1 MSKWIDTD
9 TQPVPIVP
17 SQPRRL
23 TPDEAHL
30 IERGLDTWHDATG
43 TPRQQPIIP
52 QPRPWPKATAPGTGR
67 HASRRR
73 TANPLAFGRALSEPS
88 ISERITLWCDRHSL
102 LALVI
107 VTALCVAAVLLWG
120 GL

>member
-1 MSKWIDTD
+1 MRWTDSD
-9 TQPVPIVP
+9 TQPIRIEP

-52 QPRPWPKATAPGTGR
+52 QPRPWPTTTAPGTGR
-67 HASRRR
+67 HATRRR
-73 TANPLAFGRALSEPS
+73 DVNPLAFGRALTEPS
-88 ISERITLWCDRHSL
+88 TSERVLTWCDRHSL
-102 LALVI
+102 LVLVI
-107 VTALCVAAVLLWG
+107 VTALCVATVLLWG